1 MTDRTI
7 LLVDNDPA
15 EVDRL
20 TQQLSPFGYSVHHC
34 PEIQDIGTRMA
45 NSKPSVLLVRLDK
58 DPAVDKHLTI
68 EAVSKVLESGYSETP
83 TIFLA
88 DDYDLKTR
96 LESIRVGAKAFFVR
110 PFSPLDLV
118 DALDLLTE
126 PREEEPFRVLIIDDD
141 ERIAEFYTAVL
152 EHAGMQAMALSD
164 PMKVLDALSDYRPEL
179 VLMDQYMPEIEG
191 RELGA
196 VIRQEAAF
204 LSIPIV
210 FLSAESDP
218 DKQLDLMKIGAD
230 EFLTKPISPER
241 LVAAVSIRADRFRRL
256 RSMMLRDSLT
266 GLLNHTTTKEQLSI
280 ELSRMRRGNMSLA
293 FALIDLDHFKSVND
307 TYGHPIG
314 DQVLKT
320 MSNML
325 KQRLRMTDLIG
336 RYGGEEFA
344 VALPDVSPSN
354 AVVVL
359 DKVRQAFSEIKQLH
373 PGGEFSVT
381 MSCGVAMFPDFDDV
395 PSLTEA
401 ADQALYEAKSKG
413 RNRVVV
419 TSPDKPKQAQ
429 GANDG

>member
-7 LLVDNDPA
+7 LLVDNDLT
-15 EVDRL
+15 EVERL
-20 TQQLSPFGYSVHHC
+20 TQQLSPFGYTVEHC
-34 PEIQDIGTRMA
+34 GSIADISDRLAQTNPA
-45 NSKPSVLLVRLDK
+45 VLLVR
-58 DPAVDKHLTI
+58 VDREPVSGEETAI
-68 EAVSKVLESGYSETP
+68 EAVSRLFAGKENNTP

-88 DDYDLKTR
+88 DDYDMKTR
-96 LESIRVGAKAFFVR
+96 LESIRVGARAFFVR

-126 PREEEPFRVLIIDDD
+126 PREEEPFRVLIVDDD
-141 ERIAEFYTAVL
+141 ERISEFYTTVL
-152 EHAGMQAMALSD
+152 EHAGMQAMALTD
-164 PMKVLDALSDYRPEL
+164 PMKVLDALSDFRPEL
-179 VLMDQYMPEIEG
+179 VLMDQYMPDIEG

-218 DKQLDLMKIGAD
+218 DKQLELMRIGAD

-241 LVAAVSIRADRFRRL
+241 LVAAVSIRAERFRRL

-280 ELSRMRRGNMSLA
+280 ELSRMRRGKMSLA

-325 KQRLRMTDLIG
+325 RQRLRMTDIIG

-344 VALPDVSPSN
+344 VALPDVSPTN
-354 AVVVL
+354 AILIL
-359 DKVRQAFSEIKQLH
+359 DKVREAFSQIKQMH
-373 PGGEFSVT
+373 SGGEFSVT

-395 PSLTEA
+395 PALTEA
-401 ADQALYEAKSKG
+401 ADQALYEAKGKG
-413 RNRVVV
+413 RNRVVL
-419 TSPDKPKQAQ
+419 A
-429 GANDG
+429 GAPNK

>member
-1 MTDRTI
+1 MSDRTI
-7 LLVDNDPA
+7 LLVDSDSA
-15 EVDRL
+15 EVHRL
-20 TQQLSPFGYSVHHC
+20 TQQLSPFGYDVDHC
-34 PEIQDIGTRMA
+34 ENVSDIGLHITDTRQ
-45 NSKPSVLLVRLDK
+45 SVLLVRVDK
-58 DPAVDKHLTI
+58 DPNTDQETTI
-68 EAVSKVLESGYSETP
+68 KTVSQILKDSNQTVP

-88 DDYDLKTR
+88 DDYDLRTR
-96 LESIRVGAKAFFVR
+96 LASIRIGAKAFFVR

-126 PREEEPFRVLIIDDD
+126 PQEEEPFRVLIIDDD
-141 ERIAEFYTAVL
+141 ERISEFYCTVL
-152 EHAGMQAMALSD
+152 EHAGMQAMALTD
-164 PMKVLDALSDYRPEL
+164 PMKVLDALSDFRPEL

-210 FLSAESDP
+210 FLSAENDP
-218 DKQLDLMKIGAD
+218 DKQLELMEIGAD

-241 LVAAVSIRADRFRRL
+241 LVAAVRIRAERFRRL

-325 KQRLRMTDLIG
+325 KQRLRMTDIIG

-354 AVVVL
+354 AMVVL
-359 DKVRQAFSEIKQLH
+359 DKVREAFADIKQLH
-373 PGGEFSVT
+373 SGGEFSVT
-381 MSCGVAMFPDFDDV
+381 LSCGVAMFPDFDDV

-401 ADQALYEAKSKG
+401 ADQALYEAKTKG
-413 RNRVVV
+413 RNRVVLAAPPAKASK
-419 TSPDKPKQAQ
+419 TAES
-429 GANDG
+429 G

>member
-1 MTDRTI
+1 MNDRTI
-7 LLVDNDPA
+7 LLVDTDA
-15 EVDRL
+15 TEVDRL
-20 TQQLSPFGYSVHHC
+20 IQQLSPFGYGVDHCESVS
-34 PEIQDIGTRMA
+34 DIGDRIA
-45 NSKPSVLLVRLDK
+45 AHRPSVLLVR
-58 DPAVDKHLTI
+58 VDKGPTDGSETTI
-68 EAVSKVLESGYSETP
+68 ETVARILTDGNDEIP

-96 LESIRVGAKAFFVR
+96 LASIRIGAKAFFVR
-110 PFSPLDLV
+110 PYSPLDLV

-126 PREEEPFRVLIIDDD
+126 PQEEEPFRVLIVDDD
-141 ERIAEFYTAVL
+141 ERISEFYVAVL
-152 EHAGMQAMALSD
+152 EHAGMRVMALTD
-164 PMKVLDALSDYRPEL
+164 PMKVLDALSDFRPEL

-196 VIRQEAAF
+196 VIRQETAF

-218 DKQLDLMKIGAD
+218 DKQLELMEIGAD

-241 LVAAVSIRADRFRRL
+241 LVTAVRIRAERFRRL

-325 KQRLRMTDLIG
+325 KQRLRMTDIIG

-344 VALPDVSPSN
+344 VALPDVSPSD
-354 AVVVL
+354 AMLVL
-359 DKVRQAFSEIKQLH
+359 DKVREAFADIKQMH
-373 PGGEFSVT
+373 NSGEFSVT
-381 MSCGVAMFPDFDDV
+381 LSCGVAMFPDFDDV
-395 PSLTEA
+395 PALTEA
-401 ADQALYEAKSKG
+401 ADRALYQAKTNG
-413 RNRVVV
+413 RNRIVLAAPPAASK
-419 TSPDKPKQAQ
+419 TA
-429 GANDG
+429 

>member
-7 LLVDNDPA
+7 LLVDNDPT

-20 TQQLSPFGYSVHHC
+20 IQQLSPFGYGVQHC
-34 PEIQDIGTRMA
+34 PTIEDIGARMA
-45 NSKPSVLLVRLDK
+45 ARKPSVLLVRLYK
-58 DPAVDKHLTI
+58 NPAVDKHLTI
-68 EAVSKVLESGYSETP
+68 EAVSRVLKSGFSETP

-96 LESIRVGAKAFFVR
+96 LESIRVRAKALFVR

-118 DALDLLTE
+118 DALDLLTD
-126 PREEEPFRVLIIDDD
+126 PQEEEPFRVLIVDDD
-141 ERIAEFYTAVL
+141 ERIAEFYSTVL
-152 EHAGMQAMALSD
+152 EDAGMQAMALKN
-164 PMKVLDALSDYRPEL
+164 PMNILDALSDYRPEL

-218 DKQLDLMKIGAD
+218 DKQLELMKIGAD

-241 LVAAVSIRADRFRRL
+241 LVAAVRIRAARFRRL

-266 GLLNHTTTKEQLSI
+266 GLLNHRTIKEQLSI
-280 ELSRMRRGNMSLA
+280 ELSRMRRGNLSLA

-325 KQRLRMTDLIG
+325 KQRLRITDLIG

-344 VALPDVSPSN
+344 VALPDVSTSN
-354 AVVVL
+354 AVLVM
-359 DKVRQAFSEIKQLH
+359 DKIRQAFSEIRQMH

-381 MSCGVAMFPDFDDV
+381 MSCGVAMFPNFDDI

-401 ADQALYEAKSKG
+401 ADQALYEAKRKG
-413 RNRVVV
+413 RNRVAIA
-419 TSPDKPKQAQ
+419 SFNNKQQ
-429 GANDG
+429 TQRANGD

>member
-1 MTDRTI
+1 MTERTI
-7 LLVDNDPA
+7 LLVDNDPT

-20 TQQLSPFGYSVHHC
+20 TQQLSPFRYGVQHC
-34 PEIQDIGTRMA
+34 PAIEDIGAQMA
-45 NSKPSVLLVRLDK
+45 EKKPSVLLVRLNK

-68 EAVSKVLESGYSETP
+68 EAVSRVLGSGFSETP

-96 LESIRVGAKAFFVR
+96 LESIRAGAQAFFVR

-126 PREEEPFRVLIIDDD
+126 QLEEEPFRVLIVDDD
-141 ERIAEFYTAVL
+141 ERIAEFYSTVL
-152 EHAGMQAMALSD
+152 EHAGMQAMALNN
-164 PMKVLDALSDYRPEL
+164 PMNILDALSDFRPEL
-179 VLMDQYMPEIEG
+179 VLMDQYMPKIEG

-196 VIRQEAAF
+196 VIRQETAF

-210 FLSAESDP
+210 FLSAERDP
-218 DKQLDLMKIGAD
+218 DKQLELMKFGAD

-241 LVAAVSIRADRFRRL
+241 LVTAVSIRATRFRRL

-266 GLLNHTTTKEQLSI
+266 GLLNQTTTKQQLNI
-280 ELSRMRRGNMSLA
+280 ELSRMRRGNLSLA

-344 VALPDVSPSN
+344 VALPNVSTRN
-354 AVVVL
+354 AFLVL
-359 DKVRQAFSEIKQLH
+359 DKVRQAFSEIKQMH
-373 PGGEFSVT
+373 PGGEFNVT
-381 MSCGVAMFPDFDDV
+381 MSCGIAMFPDFDDA
-395 PSLTEA
+395 PSLSKA
-401 ADQALYEAKSKG
+401 ADQALYEAKNKG

-419 TSPDKPKQAQ
+419 ASSNNTNQAQ
-429 GANDG
+429 IANGD

>member
-7 LLVDNDPA
+7 LLVDNEPG
-15 EVDRL
+15 EVERL
-20 TQQLSPFGYSVHHC
+20 TQQLSPFGYTVEQCTSTSAIAERISQNN
-34 PEIQDIGTRMA
+34 PA
-45 NSKPSVLLVRLDK
+45 VLLVRVDRAPN
-58 DPAVDKHLTI
+58 DGEPAAI
-68 EAVSKVLESGYSETP
+68 EEVSRLFKSGDNVPP

-118 DALDLLTE
+118 DALDLLIE
-126 PREEEPFRVLIIDDD
+126 PQEEEPFRVLIVDDD
-141 ERIAEFYTAVL
+141 ERISEFYVTVL
-152 EHAGMQAMALSD
+152 QHAGMEAMALSD
-164 PMKVLDALSDYRPEL
+164 PMKVLDALSDFRPEL

-218 DKQLDLMKIGAD
+218 DKQLELMQIGAD

-241 LVAAVSIRADRFRRL
+241 LVTAISIRAERFRRL

-266 GLLNHTTTKEQLSI
+266 GLLNPTTTKEQLSI

-354 AVVVL
+354 AVLVL
-359 DKVRQAFSEIKQLH
+359 DKVREAFSQIKQIH
-373 PGGEFSVT
+373 AGGEFNVT
-381 MSCGVAMFPDFDDV
+381 MSCGVAMFPDFEDV

-401 ADQALYEAKSKG
+401 ADQALYEAKAKG
-413 RNRVVV
+413 RNQVVLAAPQ
-419 TSPDKPKQAQ
+419 TAGKRTAE
-429 GANDG
+429 G

>member
-7 LLVDNDPA
+7 LLVDNDPG
-15 EVDRL
+15 EIQRL
-20 TQQLSPFGYSVHHC
+20 TQQLSPFGYSVEHC
-34 PEIQDIGTRMA
+34 KKIADIGDRIA
-45 NSKPSVLLVRLDK
+45 ALKPAVLLVRIDR
-58 DPAVDKHLTI
+58 DPDQSHATAI
-68 EAVSKVLESGYSETP
+68 EAVSQLFNSGIHKTP

-88 DDYDLKTR
+88 DDYDMKTR

-110 PFSPLDLV
+110 PFSPMDLV

-126 PREEEPFRVLIIDDD
+126 PQEEEPFRVLIVDDD
-141 ERIAEFYTAVL
+141 ERISEFYTTVL
-152 EHAGMQAMALSD
+152 EHAGMQAMALAD
-164 PMKVLDALSDYRPEL
+164 AMKVLDALSDFRPEL

-196 VIRQEAAF
+196 VIRQETAF

-210 FLSAESDP
+210 FLSAENDP
-218 DKQLDLMKIGAD
+218 DKQLELMRIGAD

-241 LVAAVSIRADRFRRL
+241 LVSAVSIRAERFRRL

-280 ELSRMRRGNMSLA
+280 ELSRMRRSGLSLA

-325 KQRLRMTDLIG
+325 KQRLRMTDIIG

-354 AVVVL
+354 AMVVL
-359 DKVRQAFSEIKQLH
+359 DKVREAFAQIQQIHS
-373 PGGEFSVT
+373 GGEFTVT
-381 MSCGVAMFPDFDDV
+381 LSCGVAMFPDFDDV

-413 RNRVVV
+413 RNRVVLAAPPE
-419 TSPDKPKQAQ
+419 TPKRSA
-429 GANDG
+429 GAD

>member
-1 MTDRTI
+1 MSERTI
-7 LLVDNDPA
+7 LLVGSDPA
-15 EVDRL
+15 EVQRL
-20 TQQLSPFGYSVHHC
+20 TQQLSPFGYLVDHC
-34 PEIQDIGTRMA
+34 TDFNEIGDRMA
-45 NSKPSVLLVRLDK
+45 KRMPSVLLVRVDRQSCGNVP
-58 DPAVDKHLTI
+58 PAI
-68 EAVSKVLESGYSETP
+68 AEVSRLHRNGHALAP
-83 TIFLA
+83 TIFLS

-96 LESIRVGAKAFFVR
+96 LESIRVGARAFFVR
-110 PFSPLDLV
+110 PFSPMDLV

-126 PREEEPFRVLIIDDD
+126 PQQDEPFRVLIVDDD
-141 ERIAEFYTAVL
+141 ERISEFYATVLKHSGMNVMAV
-152 EHAGMQAMALSD
+152 SN
-164 PMKVLDALSDYRPEL
+164 PMKVLEALSDFRPEL
-179 VLMDQYMPEIEG
+179 VLMDQYMPDIEG

-218 DKQLDLMKIGAD
+218 DKQLELMRVGAD

-241 LVAAVSIRADRFRRL
+241 LVAAVSIRAERFRRL

-280 ELSRMRRGNMSLA
+280 ELSRMRRNNLPLA

-344 VALPDVSPSN
+344 VALPDISPSN
-354 AVVVL
+354 AVVVM
-359 DKVRQAFSEIKQLH
+359 DKVRQAFAQIKQAH
-373 PGGEFSVT
+373 SGGEFSVT
-381 MSCGVAMFPDFDDV
+381 MSCGIAMFPDYDDV
-395 PSLTEA
+395 PALTEA
-401 ADQALYEAKSKG
+401 ADQALYEAKAKG
-413 RNRVVV
+413 RNRIVVA
-419 TSPDKPKQAQ
+419 PARAEAKPRQST
-429 GANDG
+429 GR

>member
-7 LLVDNDPA
+7 LLVDNDPD
-15 EVDRL
+15 EIQRL
-20 TQQLSPFGYSVHHC
+20 TQQLSPFGYSVENC
-34 PEIQDIGTRMA
+34 EKIADIGDRISA
-45 NSKPSVLLVRLDK
+45 LKPAVLLVRVDR
-58 DPAVDKHLTI
+58 DPLQGHGTAI
-68 EAVSKVLESGYSETP
+68 EAVSKLFNSGIYKTP

-88 DDYDLKTR
+88 DDYDMKTR

-110 PFSPLDLV
+110 PFSPMDLV

-126 PREEEPFRVLIIDDD
+126 PQEEEPFRVLIVDDD
-141 ERIAEFYTAVL
+141 ERISEFYTTVL
-152 EHAGMQAMALSD
+152 EHAGMQAMALAD
-164 PMKVLDALSDYRPEL
+164 PMKVLDALSDFRPEL

-196 VIRQEAAF
+196 VIRQETAF

-210 FLSAESDP
+210 FLSAENDP
-218 DKQLDLMKIGAD
+218 DKQLELMRIGAD

-241 LVAAVSIRADRFRRL
+241 LVSAVSIRAEGFRRL

-280 ELSRMRRGNMSLA
+280 ELSRMRRSGLSLA

-325 KQRLRMTDLIG
+325 KQRLRMTDIIG

-354 AVVVL
+354 AMVVL
-359 DKVRQAFSEIKQLH
+359 DKVREAFAQIQQIHS
-373 PGGEFSVT
+373 GGEFTVT
-381 MSCGVAMFPDFDDV
+381 LSCGVAMFPDFDDV

-413 RNRVVV
+413 RNRIVLAAPPE
-419 TSPDKPKQAQ
+419 TPKRSAK
-429 GANDG
+429 AD

>member
-7 LLVDNDPA
+7 LLVDNDPTG
-15 EVDRL
+15 VDRL
-20 TQQLSPFGYSVHHC
+20 AQQLSPFGYGVLHC
-34 PEIQDIGTRMA
+34 PAIEDLGARIA
-45 NSKPSVLLVRLDK
+45 EKKPSVLLIQLDK
-58 DPAVDKHLTI
+58 GPAVDKHITI
-68 EAVSKVLESGYSETP
+68 EAVSLVLGSGFSETP

-96 LESIRVGAKAFFVR
+96 LESIRAGAKAFLVR
-110 PFSPLDLV
+110 PFSPLDPV

-126 PREEEPFRVLIIDDD
+126 PQEEKPFRVLIVDED
-141 ERIAEFYTAVL
+141 ERNAEFYSTVL
-152 EHAGMQAMALSD
+152 NHAGMQSIALNN
-164 PMKVLDALSDYRPEL
+164 PMNVLDALSDFRPEL
-179 VLMDQYMPEIEG
+179 VLMDQYMSEIEG

-210 FLSAESDP
+210 FLSDESDP
-218 DKQLDLMKIGAD
+218 DKQLELMKIGAD
-230 EFLTKPISPER
+230 ELLTKPISPEH
-241 LVAAVSIRADRFRRL
+241 LVAAVSIRAARFRRL

-280 ELSRMRRGNMSLA
+280 ELSRMRRGNLSLA

-320 MSNML
+320 MSNLL

-344 VALPDVSPSN
+344 VALSDVSTSN
-354 AVVVL
+354 AVLVL
-359 DKVRQAFSEIKQLH
+359 DEVRQAFSEIKQMH

-381 MSCGVAMFPDFDDV
+381 MSCGVAMFPNFDDV

-401 ADQALYEAKSKG
+401 ADQALYKAKSKG
-413 RNRVVV
+413 RNRVVIA
-419 TSPDKPKQAQ
+419 SSNNKNQAQ
-429 GANDG
+429 RANWD

>member
-1 MTDRTI
+1 MSDRLI
-7 LLVDNDPA
+7 LLVDTDSTD
-15 EVDRL
+15 VDRL
-20 TQQLSPFGYSVHHC
+20 TQQLSPFGYSVDHC
-34 PEIQDIGTRMA
+34 KNVFDIGERITAR
-45 NSKPSVLLVRLDK
+45 KPSVLLVR
-58 DPAVDKHLTI
+58 VDSGPTAGSETTI
-68 EAVSKVLESGYSETP
+68 ETVARILTDGDHKTP

-88 DDYDLKTR
+88 DDYDMKSR
-96 LESIRVGAKAFFVR
+96 LASIRIGAKAFFVR
-110 PFSPLDLV
+110 PYSPLDLV

-126 PREEEPFRVLIIDDD
+126 PQEEEPFRVLIVDDD
-141 ERIAEFYTAVL
+141 ERISEFYIAVL

-164 PMKVLDALSDYRPEL
+164 PMKVLDALSDFRPEL

-218 DKQLDLMKIGAD
+218 DKQLELMEIGAD

-241 LVAAVSIRADRFRRL
+241 LVAAVRIRAERFRRL

-280 ELSRMRRGNMSLA
+280 ELSRMRRGKMSLA
-293 FALIDLDHFKSVND
+293 FALIDLDNFKSVND

-320 MSNML
+320 MSNLL

-344 VALPDVSPSN
+344 VALPDVSPAN
-354 AVVVL
+354 AMLVL
-359 DKVRQAFSEIKQLH
+359 DKVREAFADIKQMYN
-373 PGGEFSVT
+373 GGEFSVSL
-381 MSCGVAMFPDFDDV
+381 SCGVAMFPDFDDV
-395 PSLTEA
+395 PALTEA
-401 ADQALYEAKSKG
+401 ADQALYAAKTKG
-413 RNRVVV
+413 RNRVVLAAPPAA
-419 TSPDKPKQAQ
+419 SKSAESS
-429 GANDG
+429 

>member
-1 MTDRTI
+1 MSERTI
-7 LLVDNDPA
+7 LLAGSDTA
-15 EVDRL
+15 EIERL
-20 TQQLSPFGYSVHHC
+20 TQQLSPFGYAVDHC
-34 PEIQDIGTRMA
+34 NDVTEIGSRMA
-45 NSKPSVLLVRLDK
+45 TKMPSVLLVRVDRQSGGEL
-58 DPAVDKHLTI
+58 PAAI
-68 EAVSKVLESGYSETP
+68 AEVSRLHREGREMAP

-88 DDYDLKTR
+88 DDYDLRTR

-110 PFSPLDLV
+110 PFSPMDLV

-126 PREEEPFRVLIIDDD
+126 PQEEEPFRVLIVDDD
-141 ERIAEFYTAVL
+141 ERISEFYATVL
-152 EHAGMQAMALSD
+152 KHAGMNVMAITD
-164 PMKVLDALSDYRPEL
+164 PMSVLDALSDFRPEL
-179 VLMDQYMPEIEG
+179 VLMDQYMPNIEG
-191 RELGA
+191 KELGA

-210 FLSAESDP
+210 FLSAENDP
-218 DKQLDLMKIGAD
+218 DTQLELMRIGAD

-241 LVAAVSIRADRFRRL
+241 LVAAVSIRAERFRRL

-280 ELSRMRRGNMSLA
+280 ELSRMRRGKMSLA

-325 KQRLRMTDLIG
+325 KQRLRTTDLIG

-344 VALPDVSPSN
+344 VALPDISPSN
-354 AVVVL
+354 AVVVM
-359 DKVRQAFSEIKQLH
+359 DKVRQAFSQIRQAH
-373 PGGEFSVT
+373 SRGEFTVT
-381 MSCGVAMFPDFDDV
+381 MSCGIAIFPDYDDV

-401 ADQALYEAKSKG
+401 ADQALYEAKAKG
-413 RNRVVV
+413 RNRVVLA
-419 TSPDKPKQAQ
+419 PPPGAAKQRA
-429 GANDG
+429 GG